1 MEISF
6 TLIIIGVM
14 VATSLAALNN
24 KTFYNAW
31 IFNPTRID
39 SHKEYYRFLSS
50 GFIHANYLHLF
61 VNLFTLYFFG
71 RFIEYNVGGFHML
84 TMLFLGIVISDFPSY
99 SKYRNDPGYRSLGA
113 SGGVSSIVFS
123 YIMLSPVSTIYLF
136 FIPVPAFIFG
146 GLFLMY
152 SYYQSKGES
161 GDNVN
166 HTAHFYG
173 SVVGILY
180 TLLVRPE
187 ASVTFFEQLISW
199 RIF

>member
-1 MEISF
+1 MEISY
-6 TLIIIGVM
+6 TLIVIGVM

-84 TMLFLGIVISDFPSY
+84 AMLFLGIIISDFPSY
-99 SKYRNDPGYRSLGA
+99 SKYRHDSGYRSLGA
-113 SGGVSSIVFS
+113 SGGVSSVVFS
-123 YIMLSPVSTIYLF
+123 YIILSPVSTIYLF

-161 GDNVN
+161 GDNIN

-180 TLLVRPE
+180 TLVVRPE
-187 ASVTFFEQLISW
+187 ASITFFEQLISW